1 MVGAGHLKI
10 NMQIHF
16 NRAAKFFKKF
26 RYHLKILG
34 ARRVTWSNFS
44 TEDVQILGTAVQI

>member
-10 NMQIHF
+10 NMQLHF
-16 NRAAKFFKKF
+16 TRAAEIFQKC

-34 ARRVTWSNFS
+34 ARRVTWSRFG
-44 TEDVQILGTAVQI
+44 TEDVQILGTAVQN